1 MEINFTS
8 KNSNFYSTF
17 ISLKII
23 QKTFNKNFRKNYQIA
38 IAEVANSGHKNR
50 ILAISIEVFFRSAS

>member
-50 ILAISIEVFFRSAS
+50 ILAI